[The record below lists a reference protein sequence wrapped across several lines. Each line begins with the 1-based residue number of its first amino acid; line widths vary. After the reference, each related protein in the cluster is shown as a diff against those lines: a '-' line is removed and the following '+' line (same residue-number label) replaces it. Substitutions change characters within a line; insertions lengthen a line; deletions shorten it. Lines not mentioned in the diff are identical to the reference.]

1 MADERDGT
9 MLSRRIE
16 AVLRRPARHLR
27 RPAVFAM
34 NVVAVAMLLG
44 TGVVLPG
51 TVQDRRVSLSQ
62 AEEMAEV
69 ARQGTSFPVVVNEEV
84 VEQLNRLL
92 GTPDG
97 RAFIRHGLAR
107 MREHQPMIEARL
119 WRYGLPSEL
128 LAVPLVESGYRNL
141 PQGERPDHGAGLWM
155 FIKPTARAFGL
166 TVDEKRDDR
175 LNLQLET
182 DAAMRMFSQLYSEFA
197 DWSLALLAYNGGA
210 RLVRDGIDESGSRDA
225 FELMRRGYQN
235 DPDYLAR
242 MMAAVIVLR
251 NEHLL

>member
-1 MADERDGT
+1 

-34 NVVAVAMLLG
+34 HVIAVAMLLG

-62 AEEMAEV
+62 AEEMAEI
-69 ARQGTSFPVVVNEEV
+69 ARQGSSFPIVVNDEV

-97 RAFIRHGLAR
+97 RAFIRNGLQR
-107 MREHQPMIEARL
+107 MREHRRTIEARL
-119 WRYGLPSEL
+119 WRHGLPSEL
-128 LAVPLVESGYRNL
+128 LAIPLVESGYRNL
-141 PQGERPDHGAGLWM
+141 GQGENPAHGAGLWM
-155 FIKPTARAFGL
+155 FIKPTARSFGL
-166 TVDEKRDDR
+166 TVDETRDDR
-175 LNLQLET
+175 LDLKLET
-182 DAAMRMFSQLYSEFA
+182 EAAMRMFSQLYGEFA
-197 DWSLALLAYNGGA
+197 DWNLALLAYNGGTK
-210 RLVRDGIDESGSRDA
+210 LVRKGIEESGSRDA

-235 DPDYLAR
+235 DPEYLAR
-242 MMAAVIVLR
+242 TMAAIIVLR
-251 NEHLL
+251 NEHLP